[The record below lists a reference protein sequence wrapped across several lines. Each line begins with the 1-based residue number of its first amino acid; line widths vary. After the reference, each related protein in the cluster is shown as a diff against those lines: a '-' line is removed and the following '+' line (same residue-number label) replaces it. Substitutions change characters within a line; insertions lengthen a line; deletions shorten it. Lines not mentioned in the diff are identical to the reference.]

1 MSTAAHQP
9 ILYLDHEWRPLRV
22 ESWTRAISDFCLGKV
37 EVIEYSKDH
46 KIRGVTREYPM
57 PVVVRVLK
65 RFKREKIRIKFS
77 RLNIYARDKFV
88 CQYCHVRKP
97 TEDLT
102 FDHVLPKS
110 RGGRTSWENIVTCCV
125 DAPVLSTSHSSFVAA
140 PEVAVFA
147 VASDSEPKY
156 SLAETLLVFAACWK
170 LAVTRRRRPTTSR
183 VPAGIAQVPRVCSDV
198 PEVPVT
204 GALMP

>member
-1 MSTAAHQP
+1 MSSAAAHQP

-37 EVIEYSKDH
+37 EVIEYSKDR

-77 RLNIYARDKFV
+77 RLNIYARDKFT
-88 CQYCHVRKP
+88 CQFCRQRFD

-102 FDHVLPKS
+102 FDHVLPRS
-110 RGGRTSWENIVTCCV
+110 RGGVTSWENIVTCCV
-125 DAPVLSTSHSSFVAA
+125 PCNSEKADRT
-140 PEVAVFA
+140 PEEAGM
-147 VASDSEPKY
+147 
-156 SLAETLLVFAACWK
+156 K
-170 LAVTRRRRPTTSR
+170 LMRRPTKPTFLPSITVKYDGR
-183 VPAGIAQVPRVCSDV
+183 APEEWRPYWDGILEP
-198 PEVPVT
+198 
-204 GALMP
+204 